1 MSFTSSARMLEA
13 SCASSRGPIT
23 GAMTTEFASTQASA
37 AELSGDL
44 MISATEVPAFR
55 TVARAVKTFQS
66 AHPRVRVHVTSTNGQ
81 AALVNLKTG
90 VAHFAVL
97 NAPVELAGLDWLELP
112 EGAHWGVLTRRDG
125 RFAGRSAIGPAD
137 LADLPLFVSQQPL
150 ITSRLTGWLG
160 FPADELR
167 VVGTYN
173 LLNNMR
179 YIVASGRECLCLSG
193 IVEEDGEVMFLP
205 LEPAMTTYSLFVWPT
220 STVKDALVDA
230 FRECVRREIEAE
242 TKGGAEAG
250 GAQG

>member
-23 GAMTTEFASTQASA
+23 GAVTAGFASSQASA
-37 AELSGDL
+37 ASFGARPRRLQKSRQ
-44 MISATEVPAFR
+44 APNWFR
-55 TVARAVKTFQS
+55 
-66 AHPRVRVHVTSTNGQ
+66 ST
-81 AALVNLKTG
+81 
-90 VAHFAVL
+90 
-97 NAPVELAGLDWLELP
+97 
-112 EGAHWGVLTRRDG
+112 
-125 RFAGRSAIGPAD
+125 IGPTD

-150 ITSRLTGWLG
+150 ISSRLMGWLG

-179 YIVASGRECLCLSG
+179 YIVASGRECFCLSG
-193 IVEEDGEVMFLP
+193 IVEEDEEVMFLP

-220 STVKDALVDA
+220 STVKDALGDA

-242 TKGGAEAG
+242 TKGGVAD
-250 GAQG
+250 